1 MTLVDTTGQPRSN
14 KDLMDAKIAIQ
25 KSLIKL
31 DNLDPI
37 QVYYPTIIEALT
49 ELLKR
54 RREDGTDLSGGPN
67 LT

>member
-1 MTLVDTTGQPRSN
+1 MVLVDTTGKPRSD
-14 KDLMDAKIAIQ
+14 KDIMDAKIAIQ

-54 RREDGTDLSGGPN
+54 RREDGIDLSGGPN